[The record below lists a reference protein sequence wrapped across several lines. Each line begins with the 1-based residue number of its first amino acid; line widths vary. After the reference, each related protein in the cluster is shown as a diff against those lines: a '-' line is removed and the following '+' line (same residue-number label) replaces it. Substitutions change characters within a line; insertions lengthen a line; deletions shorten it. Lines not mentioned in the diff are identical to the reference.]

1 MWNNF
6 NRWAAE
12 YSPGEQKL
20 VSLFLLLL
28 SPLYPSSALKDSI
41 IDTLLQANL
50 SARHAHIHACIHTRT
65 YKRHCMDFVG
75 RMTNT
80 KCGQVGQGEFLFLT
94 RWWRKKAKERE
105 WVLETWDVSGYTI
118 FFFWLKE
125 KKRIEFECSLL
136 PLNAVWKMEGTR
148 ERKRERL
155 KEQNRR
161 QEVMVGKW
169 RAGRK
174 WI

>member
-118 FFFWLKE
+118 YFFWLKE
-125 KKRIEFECSLL
+125 KKKDWVWMLTASSQRSVKDGRNKGKKEREIERTKSQTGS
-136 PLNAVWKMEGTR
+136 N
-148 ERKRERL
+148 
-155 KEQNRR
+155 
-161 QEVMVGKW
+161 
-169 RAGRK
+169 GRK
-174 WI
+174 MKSR